1 MIAVDVYMHV
11 PDDEVTVVVIN
22 QGRDTT
28 VGVVLSVLGDLDG
41 VELEEAR
48 FVGKAELVEHEGDLP
63 ENQTGEHRC
72 RRRR

>member
-63 ENQTGEHRC
+63 ENQM
-72 RRRR
+72 